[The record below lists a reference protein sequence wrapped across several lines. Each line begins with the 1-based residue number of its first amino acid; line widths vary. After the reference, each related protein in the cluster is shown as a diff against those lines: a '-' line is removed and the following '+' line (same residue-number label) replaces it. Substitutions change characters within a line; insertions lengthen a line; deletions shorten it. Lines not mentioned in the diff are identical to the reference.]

1 MILEGLNRPFGGI
14 HAVIVGL
21 DELKFYVFF
30 IEEFFDCMGSDII
43 HNVVLRAESSTLQI
57 FDVFGESIDD
67 GIIGSA

>member
-1 MILEGLNRPFGGI
+1 MILEGLNCPFGGI

-30 IEEFFDCMGSDII
+30 IEKFFDCVGSNII
-43 HNVVLRAESSTLQI
+43 HNVVLRAKSSVLQI
-57 FDVFGESIDD
+57 FYVFVERFDD